1 MDFLRLS
8 CYKVTMGVKI
18 VFFDC
23 DGTLTEVKSSWQ
35 YLHERLGLWDENAD
49 EYQRL
54 FREGR
59 IDYHE
64 FCRRDAALWKGL
76 PESRILEIMEE
87 IGYRQGVKEAM
98 AALKASRITT
108 VILSTGLASLVMRAK
123 RDLGVTYAKAN
134 ELVVEGGVV
143 TGAIRINVEHDKK
156 GPWVRKI
163 LRRLALG
170 KQDAAAVGDGEG
182 DLGMFEEVGLTIG
195 CHPNEK
201 IAPIVD
207 HAFYNGSFIEIVE
220 KLLP

>member
-1 MDFLRLS
+1 MP

-64 FCRRDAALWKGL
+64 FCSRDAALWKGL
-76 PESRILEIMEE
+76 PESRILGIMEE
-87 IGYRQGVKEAM
+87 IGYRQGVRQAM
-98 AALKASRITT
+98 ATLRASGVVT
-108 VILSTGLASLVMRAK
+108 VILSTGLAALVDRAK
-123 RDLGVTYAKAN
+123 RDLAMTYAKAN
-134 ELVVEGGVV
+134 ELLVEGGVV
-143 TGAIRINVEHDKK
+143 TGGVRINVEHDKK
-156 GPWVRKI
+156 GFWVRKI
-163 LRRLALG
+163 LKSSGIRRHE
-170 KQDAAAVGDGEG
+170 AAAVGDGEG

-201 IAPIVD
+201 VAGIVD
-207 HAFYNGSFIEIVE
+207 HAFHNGSFVDIVDV
-220 KLLP
+220 LRP

>member
-1 MDFLRLS
+1 LRLP
-8 CYKVTMGVKI
+8 CYKVTMGVKV

-64 FCRRDAALWKGL
+64 FCRRDAKLWKGL
-76 PESRILEIMEE
+76 PESRILGIMEE
-87 IGYRQGVKEAM
+87 IEYRQGVREAM
-98 AALKASRITT
+98 ATLSTAGILT
-108 VILSTGLASLVMRAK
+108 VILSTGLASLVDRAK
-123 RDLGVTYAKAN
+123 RDLGMTYAVAN
-134 ELVVEGGVV
+134 ELIMEGGVV
-143 TGAIRINVEHDKK
+143 TGGVRINVDHDRKDL
-156 GPWVRKI
+156 WVRKI
-163 LRRLALG
+163 LKRFGLER
-170 KQDAAAVGDGEG
+170 DEAAAVGDGEG

-201 IAPIVD
+201 IAGIVD
-207 HAFYNGSFIEIVE
+207 HVFHNGSFIDIVE
-220 KLLP
+220 MLKA